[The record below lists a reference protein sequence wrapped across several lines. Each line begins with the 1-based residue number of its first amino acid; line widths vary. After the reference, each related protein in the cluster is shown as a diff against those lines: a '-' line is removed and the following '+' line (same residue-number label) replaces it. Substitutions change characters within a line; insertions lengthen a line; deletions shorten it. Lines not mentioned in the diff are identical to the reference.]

1 MNGSS
6 LAIGV
11 VAGLAVAGALTGRRG
26 SASVVA
32 VLPQPSE
39 PTPGKKPS
47 WASSWSKG
55 KAWAREQLEK
65 YPTTH
70 TGNALDALDEEDRKV
85 IEQNTM
91 MCSSLEQIERRLRL
105 SLSSRVRPKVLAE
118 AQRIDQV
125 ASRKLAYGIPTH
137 ERAFWEGVRA
147 YMAQVADMA
156 TNEEGAAR
164 AEALMDDVE
173 AEMVKAWLR
182 RRREGSRALDFDFF
196 DMDDTEVELSPI
208 DHAWRAFEASSG
220 TLPEHIAAHDL
231 FRSWPEGVDM
241 RVGLVRKSQ
250 RGGNPGWF
258 IFATEA
264 RTEADARRV
273 GKRAQN
279 ALIAPRSLR
288 ADQPRLHD
296 LPLTVGWSGSTVM
309 LEAIR

>member
-1 MNGSS
+1 
-6 LAIGV
+6 
-11 VAGLAVAGALTGRRG
+11 
-26 SASVVA
+26 
-32 VLPQPSE
+32 
-39 PTPGKKPS
+39 
-47 WASSWSKG
+47 
-55 KAWAREQLEK
+55 
-65 YPTTH
+65 
-70 TGNALDALDEEDRKV
+70 
-85 IEQNTM
+85 
-91 MCSSLEQIERRLRL
+91 
-105 SLSSRVRPKVLAE
+105 
-118 AQRIDQV
+118 
-125 ASRKLAYGIPTH
+125 
-137 ERAFWEGVRA
+137 
-147 YMAQVADMA
+147 
-156 TNEEGAAR
+156 
-164 AEALMDDVE
+164 MDDVE

-220 TLPEHIAAHDL
+220 TLPEHIAADDL

-279 ALIAPRSLR
+279 ALIAPRTLR

-296 LPLTVGWSGSTVM
+296 LPLTVGWSGGTVM